1 MGRIIVKFEELTTK
15 AINFSMKGCYMRYS
29 AKKIMNKLATKSCL
43 LRSIGGEEK
52 KRLQQTLVG
61 MMNDIHAVCQK
72 HEISRTNVQNT
83 MERTY
88 LTTVLLMVFLQEHSL
103 KNRVLKMNN

>member
-1 MGRIIVKFEELTTK
+1 MLYAIQCKRNNEQAGNKKLSVEIDRGR
-15 AINFSMKGCYMRYS
+15 R
-29 AKKIMNKLATKSCL
+29 
-43 LRSIGGEEK
+43 K

-61 MMNDIHAVCQK
+61 MMSDIHAVCQK

>member
-1 MGRIIVKFEELTTK
+1 MLYAIQCKRNNEQAGNKKLSVETNRGR
-15 AINFSMKGCYMRYS
+15 R
-29 AKKIMNKLATKSCL
+29 
-43 LRSIGGEEK
+43 K

>member
-1 MGRIIVKFEELTTK
+1 MLYAIQCKRNNEQAGNKKLSVEIDRGR
-15 AINFSMKGCYMRYS
+15 R
-29 AKKIMNKLATKSCL
+29 
-43 LRSIGGEEK
+43 K

-61 MMNDIHAVCQK
+61 MMSDIHAVCQK

-88 LTTVLLMVFLQEHSL
+88 LTTVLSMIFLQKRSFER
-103 KNRVLKMNN
+103 RVHYLNN